1 MRKFLICTP
10 SYSQNNGGAI
20 VLHKLCHLLNE
31 NGREAYL
38 FPIVEN
44 FQLNRFN
51 YRKVLLKFFKKN
63 LREPFRRLKVNPAFK
78 TPVLYQLPKDFKN
91 RQDEWIVL
99 YPEITFG
106 NPLGA
111 KNVVRWFLNNPEF
124 DPETGGETRN
134 VFFGKNELYFRY
146 APYFK
151 DFRYPGSTTSDL
163 FLRVTHLPLDLFN
176 MENAA
181 PVRKG
186 IAYCIRKGKN
196 KPICHDL
203 QDSILID
210 GKKHQ
215 EIAAIFK
222 RVETFIS
229 YDSHTAYS
237 RFAALCGCDS
247 VVIPDEGVTQEEW
260 KPNIEDRYGV
270 AYGFENVEWAR
281 STRSQLR
288 ETVIGIESGSVANVL
303 SFIQEVDGF
312 FECANDSTLK

>member
-1 MRKFLICTP
+1 MKKFLICTP

-31 NGREAYL
+31 LGREAYL

-44 FQLNRFN
+44 LQLNRFN
-51 YRKVLLKFFKKN
+51 YSKVLLKFFKKN
-63 LREPFRRLKVNPAFK
+63 LREPFRRLKVNPAFE
-78 TPVLYQLPKDFKN
+78 TPILYKVPEDFKTF
-91 RQDEWIVL
+91 QDDWIVL

-124 DPETGGETRN
+124 DPETGEETRN

-163 FLRVTHLPLDLFN
+163 FLRVTHFPLDLFN
-176 MENAA
+176 LENTA
-181 PVRKG
+181 PERRGV
-186 IAYCIRKGKN
+186 AYCIRKGKN
-196 KPICHDL
+196 KRISHDI
-203 QDSILID
+203 QNSILID

-222 RVETFIS
+222 QVETFIS

-247 VVIPDEGVTQEEW
+247 VVIPDEGVTQDAW

-281 STRSQLR
+281 STRNQLL
-288 ETVIGIESGSVANVL
+288 ETVNAFETRSVANVL
-303 SFIQEVDGF
+303 NFIQEVDIF
-312 FECANDSTLK
+312 FASDNDNSQK